1 MKPTIVNVRVDLDDI
16 FKLSHHE
23 IADDILKYVH
33 GQSHQYND
41 LTPERSLKMVIQ
53 EATKAYEDNLKEHM
67 NKRYKK
73 AISQQVEQ
81 HR

>member
-1 MKPTIVNVRVDLDDI
+1 MKPTIINVSVDLDDI

-23 IADDILKYVH
+23 IVDSVLKYVH
-33 GQSHQYND
+33 EQSHQYND
-41 LTPERSLKMVIQ
+41 LSPESSLEMVIQ
-53 EATKAYEDNLKEHM
+53 EATKAYEDNLRNHM